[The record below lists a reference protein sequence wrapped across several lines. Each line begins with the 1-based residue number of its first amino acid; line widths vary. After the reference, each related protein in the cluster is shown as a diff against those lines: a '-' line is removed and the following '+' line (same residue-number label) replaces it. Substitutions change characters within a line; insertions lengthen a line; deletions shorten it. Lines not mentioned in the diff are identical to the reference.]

1 MNMVFRVL
9 LIFFTS
15 YTLSL
20 HHIFPYLLV
29 GSTIIKI
36 SHALHFNV
44 PNNFVVGQIMGD
56 NVDAAKLFMNG
67 ELPWHFVYGIFYPY
81 KFYLQFLK

>member
-1 MNMVFRVL
+1 MNMAYKVL
-9 LIFFTS
+9 LIFFLPAIL
-15 YTLSL
+15 LSL

-36 SHALHFNV
+36 SHALHFYV
-44 PNNFVVGQIMGD
+44 PNNFVVGQIMGG

-67 ELPWHFVYGIFYPY
+67 EWNLLPH
-81 KFYLQFLK
+81 KFYLQFFEN